1 MYEAYWGLTSAPFAS
16 RLATKPF
23 YASPHGEEALARL
36 LYCVE
41 QDKSL
46 AILHGP
52 AGCGKSQ
59 LLYVLGKQVRRTQR
73 YLAAVYVA
81 NLSEGEFLAQ
91 LERELRLGGIES
103 DTLSLRWRRLRD
115 FLRTTND
122 TGLQTVL
129 VLDGLEHAEES
140 VLLCIRRLVSMA
152 HLSLARLTV
161 ILGLNRGKPSKGLK
175 DLFELADMGVEIKPF
190 ERQETE
196 SYIQNRLEAFG
207 GRRHVFQTDAIDQL
221 QKLTGGVPR
230 EINRLCE
237 LALLAAMNE
246 SRKVIDQNLIA
257 SLSEENPLPQ

>member
-1 MYEAYWGLTSAPFAS
+1 MYEQYWGLSSAPFAS

-23 YASPHGEEALARL
+23 YASPIREEALARL

-59 LLYVLGKQVRRTQR
+59 LLYILGKQVRRTQR
-73 YLAAVYVA
+73 YLASVYVA
-81 NLSEGEFLAQ
+81 NLGEGEFLGV
-91 LERELRLGGIES
+91 LERELRLGGTES
-103 DTLSLRWRRLRD
+103 DALSLRWRRLRD
-115 FLRTTND
+115 FLRSTQD

-129 VLDGLEHAEES
+129 VVDGLEHGEES
-140 VLLCIRRLVSMA
+140 VLICIRRLVATAQQSQA
-152 HLSLARLTV
+152 KLTV
-161 ILGLNRGKPSKGLK
+161 IGGLNRCPLSKGLK
-175 DLFELADMGVEIKPF
+175 DLFELADMGIEIKPF
-190 ERQETE
+190 ERHETE
-196 SYIQNRLEAFG
+196 SYIHNRLESFG

-237 LALLAAMNE
+237 LALLAAMND
-246 SRKVIDQNLIA
+246 SRKVIDKNLIA
-257 SLSEENPLPQ
+257 SLSDENQLPR